1 MTNWTK
7 EQLDAIQKDKSNIIV
22 SAGAGSGKTAVLSER
37 VVRKI
42 KDGVH
47 INELLILTFT
57 NNAAKEMKERIRK
70 RLKEEGLTEE
80 LKLIDSAYITT
91 FDSYALSILRR
102 YHYKL
107 NVSKDLKIVDSDLI
121 DYKKEEYLDEIFE
134 EYYESNNEL
143 FLKLINDFCEKD
155 DKDIR
160 NAILNISS
168 KLDLII
174 DLDDYLNNYEEN
186 YFNNINNVLN
196 DYNKLL
202 LSRIENI
209 KLLQYELSFYVD
221 EDFNTSLNEVLSGL
235 INSKDYSDI
244 KSNLDM
250 KLPSLRGA
258 EEIAKSYWEVL
269 KKEIT
274 SLKDLCTYKDID
286 EIKDTIL
293 STKDYIV
300 LIIDIIK
307 KLNNKL
313 NTFKYKNDLY
323 EFNDI
328 AKLSIKVLKDNKD
341 IRNEIKDSLN
351 EIMIDEYQDTSDIEE
366 EFVSL
371 ISNNNVYMVGDV
383 KQSIYRFRNAN
394 PYIFKTKYEEYSNNK
409 GGIKIDLNRNFRSR
423 EETLNN
429 INSLFNL
436 VMDSNIGGANYR
448 LSHQMIPGNEAYNKE
463 GKTSQNNNFEIYN
476 YDFDKEKGFT
486 REETEIFIIAN
497 DIKDKIDNKYK
508 IYDKESKSLRDC
520 TYSDFVILLDR
531 SKDFDLYK
539 KIFEYKNIPL
549 SINKEE
555 KVNDEIILM
564 VLKNLLISLVK
575 ISNNE
580 LDDDFIHAFVS
591 ILRSF
596 VFEYTDEEIFEL
608 YLNNNFKED
617 KVFKELKDI
626 NINSNTT
633 KEIINILL
641 DKFNIIDKLI
651 KIGDINNNLIII
663 EYLLNYLD
671 TKEEIGLSIE
681 DISLYLDDILEKKY
695 EIKFSSNKE
704 NSNSVR
710 IMTIHKSKGLEY
722 NICYYAGLYKEFN
735 ISDIKDNFLFDK
747 KYGIVTPYYKDGVGD
762 TIYKPLIKENYLKEE
777 ISEKIR
783 LFYVALTRAK
793 EKMILLCDL
802 NGEETKNKNDSGV
815 IEDIVRLRYR
825 SFSDIIM
832 SIQDELSEYVTN
844 INDIDMSSD
853 YKLIKNYNFKDY
865 IKSNDIKLDIHELEK
880 DNEVLENKSYSKKS
894 NKLIT
899 LEEKDNMEYG
909 TKVHSIFEMLDF
921 NNPNLDSIDDSI
933 KDKVNNF
940 LESDLLK
947 NISEGKVYKEYEF
960 IYEKDN
966 TISHGIIDLMIEYS
980 DYIDIVDY
988 KLKNIE
994 DENYINQ
1001 LKGYKEFIEE
1011 KTNKKVNLYLYSI
1024 INNRFTNIK

>member
-7 EQLDAIQKDKSNIIV
+7 EQLEAIQKDKSNIIV

-37 VVRKI
+37 VIRKI

-160 NAILNISS
+160 KYILNISS

-174 DLDDYLNNYEEN
+174 DLDDYLDN
-186 YFNNINNVLN
+186 YFNNINMDNVID

-209 KLLQYELSFYVD
+209 KLLQYELSFYTD
-221 EDFNTSLNEVLSGL
+221 EKFNTNLNEVLSSL
-235 INSKDYSDI
+235 INSKEYSDI
-244 KSNLDM
+244 KSNLEI
-250 KLPSLRGA
+250 KFPTLRNA
-258 EEIAKSYWEVL
+258 EDIAKSYWDVL
-269 KKEIT
+269 KKEVT
-274 SLKDLCTYKDID
+274 SLKELTTYKDID
-286 EIKDTIL
+286 EIKNIIL

-313 NTFKYKNDLY
+313 NSFKYKNDLY

-328 AKLSIKVLKDNKD
+328 AKLSIKVLKDNED
-341 IRNEIKDSLN
+341 IRNEIRDSLN
-351 EIMIDEYQDTSDIEE
+351 EIMIDEYQDTSDIQE

-394 PYIFKTKYEEYSNNK
+394 PYIFKTKYDEYSNNN
-409 GGIKIDLNRNFRSR
+409 GGIKIDLNKNFRSR

-608 YLNNNFKED
+608 YLNNSFKED

-704 NSNSVR
+704 SSNSVR

-735 ISDIKDNFLFDK
+735 IGDIKDNFLFDK
-747 KYGIVTPYYKDGVGD
+747 KYGIVTPYYKDGVGE
-762 TIYKPLIKENYLKEE
+762 TIYKSLIKENYLKEE

-844 INDIDMSSD
+844 INDINMSSD

-865 IKSNDIKLDIHELEK
+865 IKSNDIKLDIYELEK

-894 NKLIT
+894 NELIT

-921 NNPNLDSIDDSI
+921 NNPNLDNIDNNI
-933 KDKVNNF
+933 KDKINNF

-947 NISEGKVYKEYEF
+947 NIKNGKVYKEYEF

-966 TISHGIIDLMIEYS
+966 VISHGIIDLMIEYS
-980 DYIDIVDY
+980 DYIDIIDY

-1001 LKGYKEFIEE
+1001 LKGYKEFIES

-1024 INNRFTNIK
+1024 IDNKYAIIN

>member
-7 EQLDAIQKDKSNIIV
+7 EQLEAIQKDKSNIIV

-57 NNAAKEMKERIRK
+57 NNAAKEMKDRIRK
-70 RLKEEGLTEE
+70 RLKEENLTEE

-134 EYYESNNEL
+134 EYYSSNNKS

-174 DLDDYLNNYEEN
+174 DLDNYLDN
-186 YFNNINNVLN
+186 YFNNINIDNVID

-202 LSRIENI
+202 LNRIENI
-209 KLLQYELSFYVD
+209 KLLQYELSFYAS

-235 INSKDYSDI
+235 INSKEYSDI

-274 SLKDLCTYKDID
+274 SLKDLCTYKNID
-286 EIKDTIL
+286 EIKNNIL
-293 STKDYIV
+293 STKDYII
-300 LIIDIIK
+300 LIIEIIK

-313 NTFKYKNDLY
+313 NLFKYKNDLY

-328 AKLSIKVLKDNKD
+328 AKLSINVLKDNED
-341 IRNEIKDSLN
+341 IRKEIKDSLN
-351 EIMIDEYQDTSDIEE
+351 EIMIDEYQDTSDIQE

-409 GGIKIDLNRNFRSR
+409 GGIKIDLNKNFRSR

-448 LSHQMIPGNEAYNKE
+448 LSHQLVPGNEAYNKE
-463 GKTSQNNNFEIYN
+463 GKTDQNNNFEIYN

-497 DIKDKIDNKYK
+497 DIKNKIDNKYK
-508 IYDKESKSLRDC
+508 IYDKETKSLRDC

-575 ISNNE
+575 INNNE

-591 ILRSF
+591 VLRSF

-608 YLNNNFKED
+608 YASKDYEND

-651 KIGDINNNLIII
+651 KIGNINNNLIII

-681 DISLYLDDILEKKY
+681 DISLYLDDILEKRY

-704 NSNSVR
+704 SSNSVR

-735 ISDIKDNFLFDK
+735 ISDIKENFLFDK
-747 KYGIVTPYYKDGVGD
+747 KYGIVTPYYKDGIGD

-793 EKMILLCDL
+793 EKMIILCDL

-825 SFSDIIM
+825 SFGDIIM
-832 SIQDELSEYVTN
+832 SIQDELSDYVTN
-844 INDIDMSSD
+844 IEDIDMSSE
-853 YKLIKNYNFKDY
+853 YKLIKDYNFKEY
-865 IKSNDIKLDIHELEK
+865 IKSNDTKLDIHELKK

-899 LEEKDNMEYG
+899 EEEKNNMEYG
-909 TKVHSIFEMLDF
+909 TKVHNILELLDF
-921 NNPNLDSIDDSI
+921 NNPNLDNIDNNI
-933 KDKVNNF
+933 KDKINNF
-940 LESDLLK
+940 LKSNLLK
-947 NISEGKVYKEYEF
+947 NKSEGNIFKEYEF
-960 IYEKDN
+960 IYEKNDSIN
-966 TISHGIIDLMIEYS
+966 HGIIDLMIEYK
-980 DYIDIVDY
+980 DYIDIIDY

-1001 LKGYKEFIEE
+1001 LKGYKEFIEN

-1024 INNRFTNIK
+1024 IDNRFTNIE

>member
-7 EQLDAIQKDKSNIIV
+7 EQLEAIQKDKSNIIV

-160 NAILNISS
+160 KYILNISS

-174 DLDDYLNNYEEN
+174 DLDNYLDN
-186 YFNNINNVLN
+186 YFNNMNIDNVID

-209 KLLQYELSFYVD
+209 KLLQYELGFYAD
-221 EDFNTSLNEVLSGL
+221 EKFNTSLNEVLSGL
-235 INSKDYSDI
+235 INSKEYSDI
-244 KSNLDM
+244 KSNLEI
-250 KLPSLRGA
+250 KFPTLRNA
-258 EEIAKSYWEVL
+258 EDIAKSYWDVL
-269 KKEIT
+269 KKEVT
-274 SLKDLCTYKDID
+274 SLKELTTYKDID

-313 NTFKYKNDLY
+313 NSFKYKNDLY

-328 AKLSIKVLKDNKD
+328 AKLSIKVLKDNED
-341 IRNEIKDSLN
+341 IRKEIRDSLN
-351 EIMIDEYQDTSDIEE
+351 EIMIDEYQDTSDIQE

-394 PYIFKTKYEEYSNNK
+394 PYIFKTKYDEYSNNK
-409 GGIKIDLNRNFRSR
+409 GGIKIDLNKNFRSR

-448 LSHQMIPGNEAYNKE
+448 LSHQMIPGNEAYNNE

-476 YDFDKEKGFT
+476 YDFDKENGFT

-608 YLNNNFKED
+608 YLNNSFKED

-626 NINSNTT
+626 NIDSNTT

-704 NSNSVR
+704 SSNSVR

-844 INDIDMSSD
+844 IEDIDMSSD

-921 NNPNLDSIDDSI
+921 NNPNLDNIDNSI
-933 KDKVNNF
+933 KDKVNSF
-940 LESDLLK
+940 LKSDLLK
-947 NISEGKVYKEYEF
+947 NIKEGNIFKEYEF

-966 TISHGIIDLMIEYS
+966 TISHGIIDLMIEYT
-980 DYIDIVDY
+980 DYIDIIDY

-1001 LKGYKEFIEE
+1001 LKGYKEFIEN
-1011 KTNKKVNLYLYSI
+1011 KTNKKCNLYLYSI
-1024 INNRFTNIK
+1024 IDEKYDIIN

>member
-7 EQLDAIQKDKSNIIV
+7 EQLEAIQKDKSNIIV

-80 LKLIDSAYITT
+80 LELIDSAYITT

-160 NAILNISS
+160 KYILNISS

-174 DLDDYLNNYEEN
+174 DLDDYLNNY
-186 YFNNINNVLN
+186 FNNINIDNVIN

-209 KLLQYELSFYVD
+209 KLLQYELSFYTD
-221 EDFNTSLNEVLSGL
+221 EKFNTNLNEVLSSL
-235 INSKDYSDI
+235 INSKEYSDI
-244 KSNLDM
+244 KSNLDI
-250 KLPSLRGA
+250 KFPTLRNA
-258 EEIAKSYWEVL
+258 EDIAKSYWDVL
-269 KKEIT
+269 KKEVT
-274 SLKDLCTYKDID
+274 SLKELTTYKDID
-286 EIKDTIL
+286 EIKNIIL
-293 STKDYIV
+293 STKDYII

-313 NTFKYKNDLY
+313 NSFKYKNDLY

-328 AKLSIKVLKDNKD
+328 AKLSIKVLKDNED
-341 IRNEIKDSLN
+341 IRNEIRDSLN
-351 EIMIDEYQDTSDIEE
+351 EIMIDEYQDTSDIQE

-394 PYIFKTKYEEYSNNK
+394 PYIFKTKYDEYSNNK
-409 GGIKIDLNRNFRSR
+409 GGIKIDLNKNFRSR

-608 YLNNNFKED
+608 YLNNSFKED

-633 KEIINILL
+633 KEIINIVL

-704 NSNSVR
+704 SSNSVR

-940 LESDLLK
+940 LKSDLLK

-980 DYIDIVDY
+980 DYIDIIDY

-1001 LKGYKEFIEE
+1001 LKGYKEFIEN
-1011 KTNKKVNLYLYSI
+1011 KTNKTCNLYLYSI
-1024 INNRFTNIK
+1024 IDNRFTNIK

>member
-7 EQLDAIQKDKSNIIV
+7 EQLEAIQKDKSNIIV

-134 EYYESNNEL
+134 EYYESNNGL

-160 NAILNISS
+160 KYILNISS

-174 DLDDYLNNYEEN
+174 DLDDYLDN
-186 YFNNINNVLN
+186 YFNNINIDNVID

-209 KLLQYELSFYVD
+209 KLLQYELGFYAN
-221 EDFNTSLNEVLSGL
+221 EDFNTSLNEVLSCL
-235 INSKDYSDI
+235 INAKEYSDI
-244 KSNLDM
+244 KSNLDI
-250 KLPSLRGA
+250 KFPTLRNA
-258 EEIAKSYWEVL
+258 EDIAKSYWDVL
-269 KKEIT
+269 KKEVT
-274 SLKDLCTYKDID
+274 SLKELTTYKDID
-286 EIKDTIL
+286 EIKNIIL

-313 NTFKYKNDLY
+313 NSFKYKNDLY

-328 AKLSIKVLKDNKD
+328 AKLSIKVLKDNED

-351 EIMIDEYQDTSDIEE
+351 EIMIDEYQDTSDIQE

-371 ISNNNVYMVGDV
+371 ISDNNVYMVGDI

-409 GGIKIDLNRNFRSR
+409 GGIKIDLNKNFRSR

-448 LSHQMIPGNEAYNKE
+448 LSHQLVPGNEAYNKE
-463 GKTSQNNNFEIYN
+463 GKTDQNNNFEIYN

-486 REETEIFIIAN
+486 KEETEIFIIAN
-497 DIKDKIDNKYK
+497 DIKNKIDNKYK
-508 IYDKESKSLRDC
+508 IYDKETKSLREC

-575 ISNNE
+575 INNNE

-591 ILRSF
+591 VLRSF

-608 YLNNNFKED
+608 YTNKDYKND

-651 KIGDINNNLIII
+651 KIGNINNNLIII

-681 DISLYLDDILEKKY
+681 DISLYLDDILEKRY

-704 NSNSVR
+704 SSNSVR

-735 ISDIKDNFLFDK
+735 ISDIKENFLFDK

-793 EKMILLCDL
+793 EKMIILCDL

-825 SFSDIIM
+825 SFGDIIM
-832 SIQDELSEYVTN
+832 SIQDELSDYVTN
-844 INDIDMSSD
+844 IDDIDMSSD
-853 YKLIKNYNFKDY
+853 YKLIKDYNFKEY
-865 IKSNDIKLDIHELEK
+865 IKSNDTKLDIHELEK
-880 DNEVLENKSYSKKS
+880 DNEVLENKTYSKKS

-899 LEEKDNMEYG
+899 EEEKNNMEYG
-909 TKVHSIFEMLDF
+909 TKVHNILELLDF
-921 NNPNLDSIDDSI
+921 NNPNLDNIDKGI
-933 KDKVNNF
+933 KDKIIKF

-947 NISEGKVYKEYEF
+947 NKSEGNIFKEYEF
-960 IYEKDN
+960 IYEKDDSIN
-966 TISHGIIDLMIEYS
+966 HGIIDLMIEYK
-980 DYIDIVDY
+980 DYIDIIDY

-1001 LKGYKEFIEE
+1001 LKGYKEFIEN

-1024 INNRFTNIK
+1024 IDNRFTNIE

>member
-7 EQLDAIQKDKSNIIV
+7 EQLEAIQKDKSNIIV

-160 NAILNISS
+160 KYILNISS

-174 DLDDYLNNYEEN
+174 DLDNYLDN
-186 YFNNINNVLN
+186 YFNNINIDNVID

-209 KLLQYELSFYVD
+209 KLLQYELGFYAD
-221 EDFNTSLNEVLSGL
+221 EKFNTSLNEVLSGL
-235 INSKDYSDI
+235 INSKEYSDI
-244 KSNLDM
+244 KSNLEI
-250 KLPSLRGA
+250 KFPTLRNA
-258 EEIAKSYWEVL
+258 EDIAKSYWDVL
-269 KKEIT
+269 KKEVT
-274 SLKDLCTYKDID
+274 SLKELTTYKGID

-313 NTFKYKNDLY
+313 NSFKYKNDLY

-328 AKLSIKVLKDNKD
+328 AKLSIKVLKDNED
-341 IRNEIKDSLN
+341 IRKEIRDSLN
-351 EIMIDEYQDTSDIEE
+351 EIMIDEYQDTSDIQE

-383 KQSIYRFRNAN
+383 KQTIYRFRNAN
-394 PYIFKTKYEEYSNNK
+394 PYIFKTKYDEYSNNK
-409 GGIKIDLNRNFRSR
+409 GGIKIDLNKNFRSR

-448 LSHQMIPGNEAYNKE
+448 LSHQMIPGNEAYNNE

-608 YLNNNFKED
+608 YLNNSFKED

-704 NSNSVR
+704 SSNSVR

-844 INDIDMSSD
+844 IEDIDMSSD

-921 NNPNLDSIDDSI
+921 NNPNLDNIDNSI
-933 KDKVNNF
+933 KDKVNSF
-940 LESDLLK
+940 LKSDLLK
-947 NISEGKVYKEYEF
+947 NIKEGNIFKEYEF

-966 TISHGIIDLMIEYS
+966 TISHGIIDLMIEYT
-980 DYIDIVDY
+980 DYIDIIDY

-1001 LKGYKEFIEE
+1001 LKGYKEFIEN
-1011 KTNKKVNLYLYSI
+1011 KTNKKCNLYLYSI
-1024 INNRFTNIK
+1024 IDGKYDIIN

>member
-7 EQLDAIQKDKSNIIV
+7 EQLEAIQKDKSNIIV

-70 RLKEEGLTEE
+70 RLKDEGLTEE

-160 NAILNISS
+160 KYILNISS

-174 DLDDYLNNYEEN
+174 DLDNYLDN
-186 YFNNINNVLN
+186 YFNNINIDNVID

-202 LSRIENI
+202 LNRIENI
-209 KLLQYELSFYVD
+209 KLLQYELGFYAD
-221 EDFNTSLNEVLSGL
+221 EKFNTNLNEVLSSL
-235 INSKDYSDI
+235 INSKEYSDI
-244 KSNLDM
+244 KSNLDI
-250 KLPSLRGA
+250 KFPTLRNA
-258 EEIAKSYWEVL
+258 EDIAKSYWDVL
-269 KKEIT
+269 KKEVT
-274 SLKDLCTYKDID
+274 SLKELTSYKDID

-313 NTFKYKNDLY
+313 NSFKYKNDLY

-328 AKLSIKVLKDNKD
+328 AKLSIKVLKDNED
-341 IRNEIKDSLN
+341 IRNEIRDSLN
-351 EIMIDEYQDTSDIEE
+351 EIMIDEYQDTSDIQE

-394 PYIFKTKYEEYSNNK
+394 PYIFKTKYDEYSNNK
-409 GGIKIDLNRNFRSR
+409 GGIKIDLNKNFRSR

-476 YDFDKEKGFT
+476 YDFDKENGFT

-497 DIKDKIDNKYK
+497 DIKDKVDSKYK

-575 ISNNE
+575 INNNE

-608 YLNNNFKED
+608 YLNNSFKED
-617 KVFKELKDI
+617 KVFKNLKDI

-704 NSNSVR
+704 SSNSVR

-735 ISDIKDNFLFDK
+735 ISDIKDNFLYDK

-793 EKMILLCDL
+793 EKMIILCDL

-832 SIQDELSEYVTN
+832 SIQDELSDYVTN
-844 INDIDMSSD
+844 IEDINMSSD

-865 IKSNDIKLDIHELEK
+865 IKSNDIKLDVHELEK

-921 NNPNLDSIDDSI
+921 NNPNLDNVDDSI
-933 KDKVNNF
+933 KDKVNDF
-940 LESDLLK
+940 LGSDLLK

-966 TISHGIIDLMIEYS
+966 IISHGIIDLMIEYT
-980 DYIDIVDY
+980 DYIDIIDY
-988 KLKNIE
+988 KLKNID

-1001 LKGYKEFIEE
+1001 LKGYKEFIEN

-1024 INNRFTNIK
+1024 IDNRFTNIE

>member
-7 EQLDAIQKDKSNIIV
+7 EQLEAIQKDKSNIIV

-160 NAILNISS
+160 KYILNISS

-174 DLDDYLNNYEEN
+174 DLDNYLDN
-186 YFNNINNVLN
+186 YFNNINIDNVID

-209 KLLQYELSFYVD
+209 KLLQYELGFYAD
-221 EDFNTSLNEVLSGL
+221 EKFNTSLNEVLSGL
-235 INSKDYSDI
+235 INSKEYSDI
-244 KSNLDM
+244 KSNLEI
-250 KLPSLRGA
+250 KFPTLRNA
-258 EEIAKSYWEVL
+258 EDIAKSYWDVL
-269 KKEIT
+269 KKEVT
-274 SLKDLCTYKDID
+274 SLKELTTYKGID

-313 NTFKYKNDLY
+313 NSFKYKNDLY

-328 AKLSIKVLKDNKD
+328 AKLSIKVLKDNED
-341 IRNEIKDSLN
+341 IRKEIRDSLN
-351 EIMIDEYQDTSDIEE
+351 EIMIDEYQDTSDIQE

-394 PYIFKTKYEEYSNNK
+394 PYIFKTKYDEYSNNK
-409 GGIKIDLNRNFRSR
+409 GGIKIDLNKNFRSR

-448 LSHQMIPGNEAYNKE
+448 LSHQMIPGNEAYNNE

-608 YLNNNFKED
+608 YLNNSFKED

-704 NSNSVR
+704 SSNSVR

-844 INDIDMSSD
+844 IEDIDMSSD

-899 LEEKDNMEYG
+899 QEEKDNMEYG

-921 NNPNLDSIDDSI
+921 NNPNLDNIDNSI
-933 KDKVNNF
+933 KDKVNSF
-940 LESDLLK
+940 LKSDLLK
-947 NISEGKVYKEYEF
+947 NIKEGNIFKEYEF

-966 TISHGIIDLMIEYS
+966 TISHGIIDLMIAYT
-980 DYIDIVDY
+980 DYIDIIDY
-988 KLKNIE
+988 KLKNID

-1001 LKGYKEFIEE
+1001 LKGYKEFIEN
-1011 KTNKKVNLYLYSI
+1011 KTNKKCNLYLYSI
-1024 INNRFTNIK
+1024 IDGKYDIIN

>member
-7 EQLDAIQKDKSNIIV
+7 EQLSAIQKDKSNIIV

-57 NNAAKEMKERIRK
+57 NNAAKEMKDRIRK
-70 RLKEEGLTEE
+70 RLKEENLTEE

-91 FDSYALSILRR
+91 FDSYALSILKR

-160 NAILNISS
+160 KYILNISS

-174 DLDDYLNNYEEN
+174 DLDNYLDN
-186 YFNNINNVLN
+186 YFNNINIDNVIN

-209 KLLQYELSFYVD
+209 KLLQYELGFYAD
-221 EDFNTSLNEVLSGL
+221 EKFNTSLNEVLSGL

-244 KSNLDM
+244 KSNLEI
-250 KLPSLRGA
+250 KFPTLRNA
-258 EEIAKSYWEVL
+258 EDIAKSYWDVL
-269 KKEIT
+269 KKEVT
-274 SLKDLCTYKDID
+274 SLKELTTYKDID

-313 NTFKYKNDLY
+313 NSFKYKNDLY

-328 AKLSIKVLKDNKD
+328 AKLSIKVLKDNED
-341 IRNEIKDSLN
+341 IRKEIRDSLN
-351 EIMIDEYQDTSDIEE
+351 EIMIDEYQDTSDIQE

-394 PYIFKTKYEEYSNNK
+394 PYIFKTKYDEYSNNK
-409 GGIKIDLNRNFRSR
+409 GGIKIDLNKNFRSR

-448 LSHQMIPGNEAYNKE
+448 LSHQMIPGNEAYNNE

-608 YLNNNFKED
+608 YLNNSFKED

-641 DKFNIIDKLI
+641 DKFNIVDKLI

-671 TKEEIGLSIE
+671 TKEEIGLSID
-681 DISLYLDDILEKKY
+681 DISLYLDDILEKRY

-704 NSNSVR
+704 SSNSVR

-735 ISDIKDNFLFDK
+735 ISDIKENFLFDK

-844 INDIDMSSD
+844 IEDIDMSSD

-865 IKSNDIKLDIHELEK
+865 IKSNDIKLDIHELEE

-921 NNPNLDSIDDSI
+921 NNPNLDNIDNSI
-933 KDKVNNF
+933 KDKVNSF
-940 LESDLLK
+940 LKSDLLK
-947 NISEGKVYKEYEF
+947 NIKEGNIFKEYEF

-980 DYIDIVDY
+980 DYIDIIDY

-1001 LKGYKEFIEE
+1001 LKGYKEFIEN
-1011 KTNKKVNLYLYSI
+1011 KTNKKCNLYLYSI
-1024 INNRFTNIK
+1024 IDEKYDIIN